1 MMEYEKKVA
10 AIMLI
15 AETLNPL
22 VLRGIAVA
30 LDELA
35 NQMDEED
42 NE

>member
-1 MMEYEKKVA
+1 MEYEKKVA

-22 VLRGIAVA
+22 VLRGIVVA